1 MKKWLHQHQQAF
13 QLVVSRLHTQRLNT
27 LMIIA
32 VIGITVTL
40 PSLIYV
46 AVNNLQDVVQ
56 QVKQDAQMTVFLN
69 TDIDQIDTQHI
80 KEDLLKLDTVQNVSF
95 VSKDE
100 ALAQMAKQYPDQHLT
115 ENLDGNPLPD
125 AFYLALSNQSPQNA
139 DTLKSQISQLKGVRD
154 VLIDS
159 AWLKKLN
166 HLIDL
171 GRNVANL
178 LGLLLSIAM
187 IAVVSNTVRMQM
199 LTHQAEIEVS
209 RLIGATQSFIRRPFL
224 YLGFMYGIGGGIMA
238 MLILGLVLIPLNLSM
253 QALAQDYQTNFS
265 LTFDP
270 LHMSVIVIGIT
281 ALIGWLAAFVAI
293 SQQR

>member
-1 MKKWLHQHQQAF
+1 MKKWLNQHQQAF
-13 QLVVSRLHTQRLNT
+13 QLVTSRLRVQWLNT

-40 PSLIYV
+40 PSLIFV
-46 AVNNLQDVVQ
+46 AVDNLKEVVQ

-69 TDIDQIDTQHI
+69 PGIDQIDTQHV
-80 KEDLLKLDTVQNVSF
+80 KESLLRLDTVEQVTF
-95 VSKDE
+95 VGKDE

-115 ENLDGNPLPD
+115 ENLENNPLPD
-125 AFYLALSNQSPQNA
+125 AFYLALNDQSPQNA
-139 DTLKSQISQLKGVRD
+139 EAIKTQIKTLKGVRE

-178 LGLLLSIAM
+178 LGFLLGVAM

-199 LTHQAEIEVS
+199 LTHKAEIEVS
-209 RLIGATQSFIRRPFL
+209 RLIGATHSFIRRPFL
-224 YLGFMYGIGGGIMA
+224 YLGALYGIGGGIMA

-253 QALAQDYQTNFS
+253 QTLAEDYQTHFS
-265 LTFDP
+265 LSFDP
-270 LHMSVIVIGIT
+270 LQMGIIVISLS
-281 ALIGWLAAFVAI
+281 ALIGWLAAVVAI
-293 SQQR
+293 RE

>member
-1 MKKWLHQHQQAF
+1 MKKWLNQHQQAF
-13 QLVVSRLHTQRLNT
+13 QLVTSRLRAQWLNT

-40 PSLIYV
+40 PSLIFV
-46 AVNNLQDVVQ
+46 AVNNLKDVVQ
-56 QVKQDAQMTVFLN
+56 QVKQDAQMTVFLHQ
-69 TDIDQIDTQHI
+69 DIDQINTQHI
-80 KEDLLKLDTVQNVSF
+80 KDSLLRLDTVQQVTF
-95 VSKDE
+95 VGKDE

-115 ENLDGNPLPD
+115 ENLDSNPLPD
-125 AFYLALSNQSPQNA
+125 AFYLAISNPSPQNA
-139 DTLKSQISQLKGVRD
+139 ETLRTQIKTFKGVRE

-178 LGLLLSIAM
+178 LGFLLGVAM

-209 RLIGATQSFIRRPFL
+209 RLIGATHSFIRRPFL
-224 YLGFMYGIGGGIMA
+224 YLGALYGIGGGIMA
-238 MLILGLVLIPLNLSM
+238 MLILSLVLIPLNLSM
-253 QALAQDYQTNFS
+253 QTLAQDYQTHFS
-265 LTFDP
+265 LSFDP
-270 LHMSVIVIGIT
+270 LQMATIVISLS
-281 ALIGWLAAFVAI
+281 ALIGWLAAVVAI
-293 SQQR
+293 RE